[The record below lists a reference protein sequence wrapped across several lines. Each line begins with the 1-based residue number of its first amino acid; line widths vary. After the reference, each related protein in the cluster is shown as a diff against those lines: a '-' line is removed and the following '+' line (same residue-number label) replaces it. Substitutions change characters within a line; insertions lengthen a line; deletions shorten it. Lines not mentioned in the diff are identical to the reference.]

1 MNAYLFPSL
10 KMTPGIVER
19 VFQSVKD
26 IDQPTHPDRFSARE
40 VIAHLAE
47 WEPIMRGRIVQ
58 CVENPGSTIV
68 AYDEGEMAILA
79 KYNTLD
85 PLEQLG
91 KFKAERL
98 KTIAFLESMPQ
109 DGWSKSCLHPERGQ
123 LTASDLAHFL
133 PCHDVYHIDQL
144 MTAGQ

>member
-10 KMTPGIVER
+10 RLTPGIVEQAFR
-19 VFQSVKD
+19 QVKD

-58 CVENPGSTIV
+58 CIENPGSTIV
-68 AYDEGEMAILA
+68 AYDEGQMAIDG
-79 KYNTLD
+79 KYSESNAEAE
-85 PLEQLG
+85 LE
-91 KFKAERL
+91 KFKSERL
-98 KTIAFLESMPQ
+98 KTIAYLEAMPS
-109 DGWSKSCLHPERGQ
+109 DGWQKSCNHPERGT
-123 LTASDLAHFL
+123 LTAYDLAHFL

-144 MTAGQ
+144 LAVTK